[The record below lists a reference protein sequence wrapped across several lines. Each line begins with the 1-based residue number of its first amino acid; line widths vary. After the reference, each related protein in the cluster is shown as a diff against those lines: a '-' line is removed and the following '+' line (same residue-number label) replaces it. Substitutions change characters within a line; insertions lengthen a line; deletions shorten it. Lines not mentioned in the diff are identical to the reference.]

1 MLKRITTILAVLA
14 LAISATAQIVA
25 PKEEKQSLLRS
36 VPRTVTDDEGL
47 LQWKEHEPSRC
58 LTCHGKKEAECGF
71 CQGLAPENCPEC
83 DGDQKSPCRECA
95 GTGETYDPLEWM
107 VCMGCLGGGY
117 IHCRM
122 CNAKGTFPISNDG
135 GRESKCKGCKTE
147 RGIACQTCRGK
158 QKIKALRPGKKL
170 AEASLEQLTEAKEA
184 IAEARTNMVGFSGDD
199 QVGKAVKMYE
209 DALKPVRRML
219 PVKEMAKTLKE
230 MMKTNDR
237 SGAAFHGHSHR
248 QHTEIDAFAKKTVL
262 MLDYSME
269 LLDVALARAEANAA
283 TEAEKRDKK

>member
-1 MLKRITTILAVLA
+1 MDRKDTIR
-14 LAISATAQIVA
+14 Q
-25 PKEEKQSLLRS
+25 
-36 VPRTVTDDEGL
+36 
-47 LQWKEHEPSRC
+47 
-58 LTCHGKKEAECGF
+58 
-71 CQGLAPENCPEC
+71 
-83 DGDQKSPCRECA
+83 
-95 GTGETYDPLEWM
+95 
-107 VCMGCLGGGY
+107 
-117 IHCRM
+117 
-122 CNAKGTFPISNDG
+122 
-135 GRESKCKGCKTE
+135 
-147 RGIACQTCRGK
+147 
-158 QKIKALRPGKKL
+158 
-170 AEASLEQLTEAKEA
+170 A